1 MKATVILLLGFVLA
15 TSQNDEMNKIIGNW
29 EGTIS
34 IPAAGVELPV
44 VFHIK
49 LDDKGKLISTMDSPD
64 QNAFGIK
71 VDETSF
77 KDGVLEMKI
86 NQAQGAYKGTLK
98 EGSFEGT
105 WTQLGQT
112 FELKLK
118 KAKRK
123 GTS

>member
-1 MKATVILLLGFVLA
+1 MKAIVILLFGFFL
-15 TSQNDEMNKIIGNW
+15 TTGQNDDLNKAVGNW
-29 EGTIS
+29 EGVIS

-44 VFHIK
+44 VFHVK
-49 LDDKGKLISTMDSPD
+49 KDDKGKLISTMDSPD

-77 KDGVLEMKI
+77 KEGVLEMKI

-98 EGSFEGT
+98 NGVFEGT
-105 WTQLGQT
+105 WTQAGQT